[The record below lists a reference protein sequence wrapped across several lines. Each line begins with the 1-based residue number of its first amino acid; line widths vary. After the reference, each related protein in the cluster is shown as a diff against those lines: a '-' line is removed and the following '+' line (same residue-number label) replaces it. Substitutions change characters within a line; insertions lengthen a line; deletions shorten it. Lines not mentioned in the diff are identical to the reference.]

1 MLNKRERGG
10 SGEAAPER
18 VDHRY
23 PHSSGRQCEMRR
35 KARVKTQLL
44 AVQCCR
50 PAKYLLTSLFVQR
63 MASECF
69 HVGGS
74 VHVNDSNKLSA

>member
-44 AVQCCR
+44 A
-50 PAKYLLTSLFVQR
+50 AKYLLTSLFVQR